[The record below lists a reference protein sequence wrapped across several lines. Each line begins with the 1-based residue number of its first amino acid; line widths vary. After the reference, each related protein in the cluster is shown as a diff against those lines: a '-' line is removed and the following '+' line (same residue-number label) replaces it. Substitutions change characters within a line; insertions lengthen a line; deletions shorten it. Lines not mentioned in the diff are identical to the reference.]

1 MQKPPPQIN
10 QRRLV
15 MPIVY
20 KLDVLSALKDAGYSS
35 YRIRKEKLLGE
46 ATLQKIR
53 GGELVSWENISTIC
67 QLLKC
72 QPGDIVEYVEQ
83 SE

>member
-1 MQKPPPQIN
+1 
-10 QRRLV
+10 

-20 KLDVLSALKDAGYSS
+20 KVDILTALRDAGYSS

-53 GGELVSWENISTIC
+53 DNELVSWENISTIC
-67 QLLKC
+67 KLLHC
-72 QPGDIVEYVEQ
+72 QPGDLVEYVEQ